1 MNIQIKKLQDAND
14 VLTEQLSDLE
24 KMMMEELQLKEEEI
38 QKVLRENEALGEEL
52 EDLKDKFA
60 HLKNE
65 NDVLE
70 IEIEE

>member
-1 MNIQIKKLQDAND
+1 
-14 VLTEQLSDLE
+14 
-24 KMMMEELQLKEEEI
+24 MMMEELQLKEEEI

>member
-1 MNIQIKKLQDAND
+1 LNIQIKKLQDAND

>member
-52 EDLKDKFA
+52 EDLKDKFT